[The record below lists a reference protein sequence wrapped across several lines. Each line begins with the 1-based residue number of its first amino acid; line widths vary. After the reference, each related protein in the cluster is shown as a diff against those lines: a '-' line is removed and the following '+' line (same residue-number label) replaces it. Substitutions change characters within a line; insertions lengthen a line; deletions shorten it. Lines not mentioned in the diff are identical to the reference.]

1 MSFSGCYD
9 NLVTGGYQTEVE
21 SFLSCPHTL
30 SEFQT
35 EIERLRNLISDITAL
50 DDIVFF
56 DMVQLDCTD
65 IKSGLLRRAGDLLD
79 QLVEQ
84 LAADHISENQRSVCG
99 CVCVCGGGCGCGL
112 VCVCV
117 CMCVCVCVYVCVW
130 VCVCVCGCVCVC
142 VGGWVG
148 VCVAPNCVLL
158 STDDLCIT

>member
-56 DMVQLDCTD
+56 DMVQLDCSD

-84 LAADHISENQRSVCG
+84 LAADHISENQRSVCVWG
-99 CVCVCGGGCGCGL
+99 GGGGGGGGGCGWVWVG

-117 CMCVCVCVYVCVW
+117 CVCVHVCVCVCVYVCV
-130 VCVCVCGCVCVC
+130 CVCVY
-142 VGGWVG
+142 VGGWV
-148 VCVAPNCVLL
+148 CA
-158 STDDLCIT
+158 

>member
-50 DDIVFF
+50 DDIVFL
-56 DMVQLDCTD
+56 DMVQLDCSD
-65 IKSGLLRRAGDLLD
+65 IKSGLLRRAGELLD

-84 LAADHISENQRSVCG
+84 LAADHISENQRSVC
-99 CVCVCGGGCGCGL
+99 VCVC
-112 VCVCV
+112 
-117 CMCVCVCVYVCVW
+117 VCVW
-130 VCVCVCGCVCVC
+130 VCVCVGGGVGVWVCV
-142 VGGWVG
+142 
-148 VCVAPNCVLL
+148 
-158 STDDLCIT
+158 